1 VNTMRRRFLGLGLLS
16 LGLMACG
23 EPPKVLPQGSPEEQA
38 NDVSQTMREVVSGLA
53 AGQFKQLIDKEKI
66 FLPSR
71 WRKQAKEMEE
81 LDNLGKA
88 IAVHSGEIELGKVS
102 IRGRWALLDSVK
114 IGGVLVGK
122 ADAPWFLFYFAGQ
135 WRWMPASI
143 LKDPAIEGMMD
154 RNFDLLWGTWQAAHP
169 KATPHGG

>member
-1 VNTMRRRFLGLGLLS
+1 MNSMLRRFLALGLL
-16 LGLMACG
+16 GLALVACG
-23 EPPKVLPQGSPEEQA
+23 EPPKVLPQGSAEEQA

-53 AGQFKQLIDKEKI
+53 AGQSRQLIDREKI

-81 LDNLGKA
+81 LDALGKSMA
-88 IAVHSGEIELGKVS
+88 AHSGEIELGKVS
-102 IRGRWALLDSVK
+102 IQGRWALLDSVK
-114 IGGVLVGK
+114 MGGTLIGKPDV
-122 ADAPWFLFYFAGQ
+122 PWFLFYFAGQ

-154 RNFDLLWGTWQAAHP
+154 MNFDRLWGTWQAEHP
-169 KATPHGG
+169 QHVTH

>member
-1 VNTMRRRFLGLGLLS
+1 MNNTRRYFLGLGVLS
-16 LGLMACG
+16 LALSACG
-23 EPPKVLPQGSPEEQA
+23 EKPQVLPQGSAEEQTQ
-38 NDVSQTMREVVSGLA
+38 DVAHAMRLVVSGLA
-53 AGQFKQLIDKEKI
+53 AGQSRQLIDKEMI

-81 LDNLGKA
+81 LEALSKA
-88 IAVHSGEIELGKVS
+88 IAAHPGEIELGKVS
-102 IRGRWALLDSVK
+102 IDGRWALLDSVK
-114 IGGVLVGK
+114 MGGELIGNK
-122 ADAPWFLFYFAGQ
+122 DAPWFMFYFAGQ

-154 RNFDLLWGTWQAAHP
+154 RNFDRLWGTWQAEHP

>member
-1 VNTMRRRFLGLGLLS
+1 MNDMRRRFLGLGLLS
-16 LGLMACG
+16 LGLMACS

-38 NDVSQTMREVVSGLA
+38 KDVSQTMREVVSDLA
-53 AGQFKQLIDKEKI
+53 AGQSRQLIDKEKI

-88 IAVHSGEIELGKVS
+88 IAAHPGEIELGKVS

-114 IGGVLVGK
+114 IGGVLIGK

-169 KATPHGG
+169 QQATH

>member
-1 VNTMRRRFLGLGLLS
+1 MNDMRRRFLGLGLLS
-16 LGLMACG
+16 LGLIACG
-23 EPPKVLPQGSPEEQA
+23 EPPKVLPQGSAEEQA
-38 NDVSQTMREVVSGLA
+38 HDVSQTMREVVGGLA
-53 AGQFKQLIDKEKI
+53 AGQSRQLIDKEKI

-88 IAVHSGEIELGKVS
+88 IAAHPGEIELGKVS

-114 IGGVLVGK
+114 IGGVLIGK

-169 KATPHGG
+169 KAIPHGG

>member
-1 VNTMRRRFLGLGLLS
+1 MNKARRYFLGLAV
-16 LGLMACG
+16 LGLTLTACG
-23 EPPKVLPQGSPEEQA
+23 EKPQVLPQGTTDEQTA
-38 NDVSQTMREVVSGLA
+38 DVKRVMKEVVSGLA
-53 AGQFKQLIDKEKI
+53 AGQARQLIEKEQI
-66 FLPSR
+66 FLPLR

-81 LDNLGKA
+81 LDTLGKV
-88 IAVHSGEIELGKVS
+88 IAAHPGEIELGKVS
-102 IRGRWALLDSVK
+102 IQGRWALLESVK
-114 IGGVLVGK
+114 TGGALIGK

-169 KATPHGG
+169 KTTPHGG

>member
-1 VNTMRRRFLGLGLLS
+1 MNATRRRFLAYGALGFLS
-16 LGLMACG
+16 LGLIACG
-23 EPPKVLPQGSPEEQA
+23 ERPKVLPQGTIEEQA
-38 NDVSQTMREVVSGLA
+38 SAAGNSLREVIHGLA
-53 AGQFKQLIDKEKI
+53 AGQVQLLIDNEKI

-81 LDNLGKA
+81 LDALSKS
-88 IAVHSGEIELGKVS
+88 IAPMRGETVLGKVS
-102 IRGRWALLDSVK
+102 VLGRWALIESVH
-114 IGGVLVGK
+114 IGDALVGK
-122 ADAPWFLFYFAGQ
+122 KDAPWFMFYFAGQ

-169 KATPHGG
+169 NATP

>member
-1 VNTMRRRFLGLGLLS
+1 MNKARRYFLGLS
-16 LGLMACG
+16 VLGLALSACG
-23 EPPKVLPQGSPEEQA
+23 EKPQVLPQGTLQEQSE
-38 NDVSQTMREVVSGLA
+38 DVQRVMREVVSGLA
-53 AGQFKQLIDKEKI
+53 AGQARQLIDKEMI

-81 LDNLGKA
+81 LENLGKT
-88 IAVHSGEIELGKVS
+88 IAAHSGEIELGKVS
-102 IRGRWALLDSVK
+102 IQGRWALLDSVK
-114 IGGVLVGK
+114 MAGTLIGK
-122 ADAPWFLFYFAGQ
+122 PDAPWFLFYFAGQ

-169 KATPHGG
+169 QHAVH

>member
-1 VNTMRRRFLGLGLLS
+1 MNTTRRRFLGFGLLS
-16 LGLMACG
+16 LGLVACG
-23 EPPKVLPQGSPEEQA
+23 EKPKVLPQGSVAEQTS
-38 NDVSQTMREVVSGLA
+38 DVAQAMRVVVSGLA
-53 AGQFKQLIDKEKI
+53 AGKVQQLIDEEKI

-81 LDNLGKA
+81 LEAMSKTLA
-88 IAVHSGEIELGKVS
+88 AHTGEIELGKVN
-102 IRGRWALLDSVK
+102 IEGRWALLESVK
-114 IGGVLVGK
+114 IGGELVGK
-122 ADAPWFLFYFAGQ
+122 KDAPWFMFYFAGQ

-154 RNFDLLWGTWQAAHP
+154 RNFDRLWGTWQAAHP

>member
-1 VNTMRRRFLGLGLLS
+1 MNKARRYFLGLGVLS
-16 LGLMACG
+16 LALSACG
-23 EPPKVLPQGSPEEQA
+23 EKPQVLPQGTLEEQTA
-38 NDVSQTMREVVSGLA
+38 DVKRVMHEVISGLA
-53 AGQFKQLIDKEKI
+53 AGQARQLIDKEMI

-88 IAVHSGEIELGKVS
+88 MAAHSGEIELGKVS
-102 IRGRWALLDSVK
+102 IQGRWALLDSVK
-114 IGGVLVGK
+114 MGGTLIGK
-122 ADAPWFLFYFAGQ
+122 PDAPWFLFYFAGQ

-154 RNFDLLWGTWQAAHP
+154 RNFDLLWGAWQAAHP
-169 KATPHGG
+169 KP